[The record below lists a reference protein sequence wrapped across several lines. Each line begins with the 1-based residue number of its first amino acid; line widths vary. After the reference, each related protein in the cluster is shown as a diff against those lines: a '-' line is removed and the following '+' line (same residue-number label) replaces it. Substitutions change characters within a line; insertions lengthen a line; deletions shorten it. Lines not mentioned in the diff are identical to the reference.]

1 MSTAEPPRN
10 KDFFTVYV
18 SAVEHP
24 GHFWLQIV
32 NSKAQDL
39 DLMLMNMSEFYN
51 NPENQKVNG
60 RKGGFNGN
68 LAFW

>member
-60 RKGGFNGN
+60 RERGFNGN